1 MITPPLTREQITINT
16 HGDMVQQL
24 DNTGGHQAYLDYRK
38 SLERLNNVTNN
49 KILLDEKSSISRL

>member
-1 MITPPLTREQITINT
+1 MITPPLKREPIIINT
-16 HGDMVQQL
+16 HGDTVQQL

-49 KILLDEKSSISRL
+49 EMPLDEKSAIYRL